1 MTLPPLNRSIRTP
14 HHTHTRTI
22 ARYYAAMLPP
32 PTARPIR
39 LGRLAP
45 LLGVAYTRESGVT
58 LLHMSAPT
66 EPLDPDQLD
75 PDPLEQNPAASE
87 QAAPEQAAREP
98 NRAFGYDLRGEVIE
112 TEAELIRTV
121 ARRIAYEGSNFSAE
135 ARWLQA
141 QGAWTPAAQWF
152 PARVSRILL
161 SPRVVGDRPA
171 LRGRTPHAILDRDP
185 YEPLCAAADTRHRA
199 KAGRPEFKASSLLGG
214 IVHCARCGAPM
225 KLTGAAGKRSYR
237 CPANRRLRPGPDGE
251 GGSISCGRAQ
261 IVEAGLD
268 SFVAEA
274 ALAWWAHDSAPAR
287 ANGVPEL
294 RAIVDELTIA
304 TEALT
309 SLKQQYAISLI
320 DAETF
325 KTQKRKLENRISV
338 LEPWLERLAETGL
351 PDVEGEAIYGWWESA
366 GLEARHA
373 LVGAVFPRLFVGPS
387 SKPGPG
393 RGSDQIDTSRVLVAD
408 ASGAPGELLR
418 FPPGHDEDD

>member
-1 MTLPPLNRSIRTP
+1 
-14 HHTHTRTI
+14 
-22 ARYYAAMLPP
+22 MLPS
-32 PTARPIR
+32 PTTRPIR
-39 LGRLAP
+39 LGRLAE
-45 LLGVAYTRESGVT
+45 LLGVAYRRESGVT

-66 EPLDPDQLD
+66 EPLDTP
-75 PDPLEQNPAASE
+75 
-87 QAAPEQAAREP
+87 APEQERVEQETREP

-112 TEAELIRTV
+112 AEAELIRTV

-171 LRGRTPHAILDRDP
+171 VRGGTPHAILDRATYDA
-185 YEPLCAAADTRHRA
+185 LCAAADTRHRA

-225 KLTGAAGKRSYR
+225 KLTGAADKRSYR
-237 CPANRRLRPGPDGE
+237 CPANRRLRPGPDGA

-268 SFVAEA
+268 AFVAEV

-287 ANGVPEL
+287 ENGVPEL
-294 RAIVDELTIA
+294 RAVREEIGVVARA
-304 TEALT
+304 TVAL
-309 SLKQQYAISLI
+309 SEQYAISLI

-325 KTQKRKLENRISV
+325 KTQKRKLENRAATLAPWAQR
-338 LEPWLERLAETGL
+338 LEQTGL
-351 PDVEGEAIYGWWESA
+351 PDVEGDAVYDWWEHA

-373 LVGAVFPRLFVGPS
+373 LVGAVFPKLFVGPS

-418 FPPGHDEDD
+418 FPPGHDEED